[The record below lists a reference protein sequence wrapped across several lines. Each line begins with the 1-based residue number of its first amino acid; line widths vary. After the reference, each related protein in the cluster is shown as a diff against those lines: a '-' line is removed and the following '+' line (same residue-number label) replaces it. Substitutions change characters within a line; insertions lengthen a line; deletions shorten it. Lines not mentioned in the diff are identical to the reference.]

1 MAVCYYTIS
10 KIMNRKLKRF
20 GIWIALLA
28 ILSGAGLFLSRGVL
42 LRHVADKRIAA
53 WSARYD
59 IGITYAS
66 LRMPSLSA
74 VRVEG
79 LSVVPARRDTLLRLA
94 SAEVKIDF
102 FSLLRGDIS
111 IREVDTEGL
120 VCTFMKQGAVSN
132 YDFLFRSS
140 EKKRAASDAG
150 ASLGYAD
157 RIDRALGLLFRLL
170 PEDAVMR
177 RTVLI
182 GERDS
187 LRTRFY
193 MPELVLDNRVYVSDI
208 EVTEGDM
215 RGKWHV
221 EGALDCGMRSVKG
234 SLASAERGKRVVMP
248 YVRPHYGAAVAFDS
262 IAFSLAQMKPE
273 GGCQLLKGHAE
284 VSGLEVHHAALSPD
298 TIDLNRGKI
307 DYALRAGERF
317 VELDS
322 ASMVCFG
329 ELSYDLRADIDFNRL
344 DSLEFSSDLRGHGF
358 HITRMG
364 TTDLARMSGE
374 FEYTAYE
381 HDQPVRTFS
390 IGPSNPGFRPL
401 SRISPLLQMA
411 ILQSEDG
418 SFFYHDGFYPG
429 AIGEA
434 LAYDLQ
440 SKRDALR
447 EGEALSRCNW

>member
-1 MAVCYYTIS
+1 
-10 KIMNRKLKRF
+10 MNRKLKRL

-221 EGALDCGMRSVKG
+221 EGALDCGGVWLPPSGASV
-234 SLASAERGKRVVMP
+234 
-248 YVRPHYGAAVAFDS
+248 
-262 IAFSLAQMKPE
+262 
-273 GGCQLLKGHAE
+273 
-284 VSGLEVHHAALSPD
+284 
-298 TIDLNRGKI
+298 
-307 DYALRAGERF
+307 
-317 VELDS
+317 
-322 ASMVCFG
+322 
-329 ELSYDLRADIDFNRL
+329 
-344 DSLEFSSDLRGHGF
+344 
-358 HITRMG
+358 
-364 TTDLARMSGE
+364 
-374 FEYTAYE
+374 
-381 HDQPVRTFS
+381 
-390 IGPSNPGFRPL
+390 
-401 SRISPLLQMA
+401 
-411 ILQSEDG
+411 
-418 SFFYHDGFYPG
+418 
-429 AIGEA
+429 
-434 LAYDLQ
+434 
-440 SKRDALR
+440 
-447 EGEALSRCNW
+447 W